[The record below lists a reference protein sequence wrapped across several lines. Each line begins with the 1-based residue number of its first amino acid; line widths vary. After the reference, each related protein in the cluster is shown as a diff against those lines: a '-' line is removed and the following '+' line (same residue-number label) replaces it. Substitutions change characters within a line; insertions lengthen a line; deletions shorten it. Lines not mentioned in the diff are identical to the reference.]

1 MTISLELCAI
11 YFCSTEM
18 LRFFIFL
25 FLCVLSAHAQK
36 VLTIEQCIQLA
47 LERNLQIQQARI
59 TQDIAKVNF
68 DQTKYNYLPDVSGS
82 LNGTRTFGTSFDQ
95 ITFQRIQRSSTFS
108 SPRVN
113 LFWTLFS
120 GFANHYTRKQQF
132 YNYTAS
138 EQAVEVAKNT
148 VIMNVLGTYLAIIF
162 DSENLKVAEK
172 RLESLY
178 KQLEKMTALVDAG
191 LRNYSEILNLNAQIA
206 NEKLNIVNLQNQLK
220 KDKLTLLQLI
230 EEENIEGEFVFP
242 PLPELDMNQKLPS
255 LEELIQKAIQN
266 LPEMKQANMRLE
278 ANKFAKKLSFA
289 NRLPSISMN
298 GGLGSSYSSNGGIA
312 EFDPLTFR
320 FLGRK
325 RTSYFEQ
332 VEDNFNQNIGLTLN
346 VPIFSRWQNIRS
358 YKIAELN
365 IKSAEIE
372 VETTKNTITK
382 QVQQAY
388 LDAINAQNRFYAV
401 QEQLKALTA
410 AYELAEQRYN
420 AGSVDFYT
428 FYETFGSKFKAESDL
443 IQAKYEF
450 WLRLKI
456 LEIYQGKNITS
467 L

>member
-1 MTISLELCAI
+1 
-11 YFCSTEM
+11 M
-18 LRFFIFL
+18 LRL
-25 FLCVLSAHAQK
+25 FSVLLLLTYSVNAQK
-36 VLTIEQCIQLA
+36 VLTLEQCIQLA
-47 LERNLQIQQARI
+47 LERNLQIQQAQV
-59 TQDIAKVNF
+59 TKDIAKVNF
-68 DQTKYNYLPDVSGS
+68 DQTKYNYLPDLSGS
-82 LNGTRTFGTSFDQ
+82 LNWTRTFGTSFDQ

-108 SPRVN
+108 TPRVN
-113 LFWTLFS
+113 LFWTVFS

-132 YNYTAS
+132 YNYAAS
-138 EQAVEVAKNT
+138 EQAIEVTKNT
-148 VIMNVLGTYLAIIF
+148 VLMNVFGTYLLIIF

-172 RLESLY
+172 RLESLN

-191 LRNYSEILNLNAQIA
+191 LRNSNEVLNLNAQIA

-230 EEENIEGEFVFP
+230 EENNINGDFVFP
-242 PLPELDMNQKLPS
+242 PLPELDMNQKLPN

-278 ANKFAKKLSFA
+278 SNKFAKKLSFA

-320 FLGRK
+320 FLGRR

-332 VEDNFNQNIGLTLN
+332 VEDNFNQNIGITLN
-346 VPIFSRWQNIRS
+346 VPIFSRWQNIRAF
-358 YKIAELN
+358 KIAELN
-365 IKSAEIE
+365 IKNAEIE
-372 VETTKNTITK
+372 VESTKNTITK

-388 LDAINAQNRFYAV
+388 LDAINAQNRYYAV
-401 QEQLKALTA
+401 EEQLKALSA
-410 AYELAEQRYN
+410 AYEFAEQRYN

-428 FYETFGSKFKAESDL
+428 FYETFGSKYKAESDL

-456 LEIYQGKNITS
+456 LEVYQGKNIIT